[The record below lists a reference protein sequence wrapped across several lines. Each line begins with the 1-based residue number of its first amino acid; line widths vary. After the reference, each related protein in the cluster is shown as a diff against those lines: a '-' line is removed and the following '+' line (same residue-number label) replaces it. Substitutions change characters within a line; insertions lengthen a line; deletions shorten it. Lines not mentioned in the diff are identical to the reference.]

1 MHLRKIPYSLVAT
14 DTAAIAA
21 NTDSSN
27 PSSRSQRFSTAHH
40 RLSEIT
46 PIVPSNPRFAHETP
60 PWSPYGYTLWHSLI
74 ASSQNLTEYHEIILP
89 SFLYEDLLRCHSAW
103 VSTSRIHTSLLN
115 DVVETLLC
123 TKSGKKLAG
132 LLDGKRQWFIR
143 LDQMSPKDS
152 PMGGKLPS
160 STCEDVITKICS
172 SMRAYGCLTREFE
185 DAKKEGREMEIKLV
199 LNPWDEGMDAGKE
212 FRVFVPPPAAKTGRE
227 ANAAEFEISAISQ
240 YRWPMRFEAP
250 WGFDLQRTVEL
261 VDVGAKKVL
270 EDIVSY
276 AEKELSE
283 EIMGL
288 LLRYGFSYDV
298 ALQQNGSVQLV
309 EINPFGALSGCGAC
323 LFNWVLD
330 GKVLYGLE
338 EPEFTV
344 TVEEE
349 G

>member
-14 DTAAIAA
+14 DIAAIAA

-40 RLSEIT
+40 HLSEIT
-46 PIVPSNPRFAHETP
+46 PVVPSNPHFTHETP
-60 PWSPYGYTLWHSLI
+60 PWTAYGYTLWHPLI
-74 ASSQNLTEYHEIILP
+74 ASSQNLPEYHEILLP

-172 SMRAYGCLTREFE
+172 SMRAYGCLMREFE
-185 DAKKEGREMEIKLV
+185 DARKEGREMEIKLV

-227 ANAAEFEISAISQ
+227 AVAAEFSISAISQ
-240 YRWPMRFEAP
+240 YRWPMGFEAP
-250 WGFDLQRTVEL
+250 WGFDLKQTVEL

-270 EDIVSY
+270 GEIVAY
-276 AEKELSE
+276 TEKKLSKDV
-283 EIMGL
+283 MRL

-298 ALQQNGSVQLV
+298 ALQQDGSVQLV

-330 GKVLYGLE
+330 GRVLYGLE

-349 G
+349 